1 MPKVALYA
9 RYSTDNQSVV
19 SIEDQF
25 RICREHASRERWQVV
40 DTYHDAA
47 ISGASVILRP
57 GVQSLLQDAQRGKFD
72 IVLAEAL
79 DRVSRDQAD
88 VATLFKHLRFAG
100 VQIVTLA
107 EGEISELHV
116 GLKGTMN
123 ALFLK
128 DLAAKTHRGLR
139 GRVEKGK
146 AGGGLCYGYDV
157 VKRTDSEG
165 EPVRGERKI
174 NEAEAS
180 IVRRIYREFA
190 VGKSPRAIATDLNR
204 DGIPGP
210 FGHTWGDTTIRG
222 HACRGNGV
230 VNNELYA
237 GVLVWNRQRF
247 IKDPNTGKRVSRP
260 NPEAKWIRT
269 DVPELRIVDD
279 ELWQQVK
286 LRQAELA
293 KQFEPTIRGVRA
305 ARAERL
311 NRLRRPAFLLSGL
324 LTCGCCGTRYG
335 IVVNDRYGCLGHF
348 RKGTC
353 DNGRTIRRDDIERRV
368 LAGLT
373 DKLVSPEAVAVAV
386 RAYAEETN
394 RQNHERRAQAET
406 SRRALEKIERGI
418 KGILDAIEDG
428 MYEPVMK
435 ARMSELEHQ
444 KAEIEK
450 RLAEAPADMPDV
462 HPNIAEHY
470 RAKVIRL
477 AETLAEPES
486 NGEARE
492 DIRSLIGEVVIT
504 PGEKRGESHA
514 TLRGE
519 LMGILDLAAGRR
531 RSPGP
536 EVITNALACPR
547 NQRYRRY
554 QIARQPG
561 PQKGGRASLLSAA
574 NSKLRPDRPADH
586 FAAHSRTPVAAAAA
600 ASAREAATRY
610 RTAQPLPPLSFFLRD
625 TTAPNRLG
633 HYSDLLLTRHATLR
647 RAFDDATCGAL
658 LGARWPGQPS
668 RMRSPVWVGG
678 GRRQRSEK
686 AFAGS
691 PVPKN

>member
-1 MPKVALYA
+1 MSNVALYA

-25 RICREHASRERWQVV
+25 RICREHAGRERWQVV

-146 AGGGLCYGYDV
+146 AGGGLCYGYSV

-174 NEAEAS
+174 NEAEAA
-180 IVRRIYREFA
+180 IVRRIFREFA

-210 FGHTWGDTTIRG
+210 FGRSWGDTTIRG

-269 DVPELRIVDD
+269 KVPELGIVDD
-279 ELWQQVK
+279 ELWQRVK

-293 KQFEPTIRGVRA
+293 KQFEATTEGVRA
-305 ARAERL
+305 ARAKRL
-311 NRLRRPAFLLSGL
+311 NGLRRPAFLLSGL
-324 LTCGCCGTRYG
+324 LTCGCCGGKYG

-353 DNGRTIRRDDIERRV
+353 DNGRTIRRDEIERRV
-368 LAGLT
+368 LTGLT

-386 RAYAEETN
+386 RAYVEETN

-406 SRRALEKIERGI
+406 SRRALEKIDRGV

-428 MYEPVMK
+428 MYQPAMK
-435 ARMSELEHQ
+435 ARMSELEQQ

-450 RLAEAPADMPDV
+450 RLAEVPADMLDV

-470 RAKVIRL
+470 RTKVIRL

-492 DIRSLIGEVVIT
+492 DIRSLVDEVVIT

-519 LMGILDLAAGRR
+519 LVAILDLAAGRR
-531 RSPGP
+531 RSPKP

-547 NQRYRRY
+547 NQAL
-554 QIARQPG
+554 IAISVRWP
-561 PQKGGRASLLSAA
+561 
-574 NSKLRPDRPADH
+574 
-586 FAAHSRTPVAAAAA
+586 
-600 ASAREAATRY
+600 ASAGFFMYSEPFLQIR
-610 RTAQPLPPLSFFLRD
+610 AQ
-625 TTAPNRLG
+625 
-633 HYSDLLLTRHATLR
+633 Y
-647 RAFDDATCGAL
+647 
-658 LGARWPGQPS
+658 
-668 RMRSPVWVGG
+668 
-678 GRRQRSEK
+678 
-686 AFAGS
+686 
-691 PVPKN
+691 

>member
-25 RICREHASRERWQVV
+25 RICREHAGREDWQVV

-47 ISGASVILRP
+47 ISGASVILGP
-57 GVQSLLQDAQRGKFD
+57 GVQSLLQDAQRGRFD
-72 IVLAEAL
+72 IVLADAL

-100 VQIVTLA
+100 VQVVTLA
-107 EGEISELHV
+107 EGEISELHL

-139 GRVEKGK
+139 GRVAKGK

-157 VKRTDSEG
+157 VRRTDTEG
-165 EPVRGERKI
+165 EPVQGERKI
-174 NEAEAS
+174 NDAEAA
-180 IVRRIYREFA
+180 IVRRIFREFA
-190 VGKSPRAIATDLNR
+190 AGKSPRAIATDLNR

-210 FGHTWGDTTIRG
+210 FGRSWGDTTIRG

-237 GVLVWNRQRF
+237 GVLVWNWQRF
-247 IKDPNTGKRVSRP
+247 IKDPNSGKRVSRP

-269 DVPELRIVDD
+269 EVPELRIVDN
-279 ELWQQVK
+279 ELWQRVK

-293 KQFEPTIRGVRA
+293 KQFGPTIEGVRK

-324 LTCGCCGTRYG
+324 LTCGCCGGKYG
-335 IVVNDRYGCLGHF
+335 IIVNDRHGCLGHF

-353 DNGRTIRRDDIERRV
+353 KNGRTIRRDDIERRV

-386 RAYAEETN
+386 RAYAKETN
-394 RQNHERRAQAET
+394 RQNHERRAQAEAD
-406 SRRALEKIERGI
+406 RRSLAKIDQSI

-428 MYEPVMK
+428 MYQPAMK
-435 ARMSELEHQ
+435 ARMSELEQQ

-450 RLAEAPADMPDV
+450 RLEDAPADLPDV

-470 RAKVIRL
+470 HAKVVRL
-477 AETLAEPES
+477 AETLAE
-486 NGEARE
+486 
-492 DIRSLIGEVVIT
+492 
-504 PGEKRGESHA
+504 
-514 TLRGE
+514 
-519 LMGILDLAAGRR
+519 
-531 RSPGP
+531 
-536 EVITNALACPR
+536 
-547 NQRYRRY
+547 
-554 QIARQPG
+554 
-561 PQKGGRASLLSAA
+561 
-574 NSKLRPDRPADH
+574 
-586 FAAHSRTPVAAAAA
+586 
-600 ASAREAATRY
+600 REANVETRDPAT
-610 RTAQPLPPLSFFLRD
+610 TFIITHS
-625 TTAPNRLG
+625 
-633 HYSDLLLTRHATLR
+633 
-647 RAFDDATCGAL
+647 
-658 LGARWPGQPS
+658 PS
-668 RMRSPVWVGG
+668 RSN
-678 GRRQRSEK
+678 RRD
-686 AFAGS
+686 
-691 PVPKN
+691 

>member
-25 RICREHASRERWQVV
+25 RICREHAGRERWQVI

-165 EPVRGERKI
+165 EPVRGERTI
-174 NEAEAS
+174 NEAEAA
-180 IVRRIYREFA
+180 IVCRIFREFA

-222 HACRGNGV
+222 HACRGNGI

-269 DVPELRIVDD
+269 EVRELRIVDD
-279 ELWQQVK
+279 ELWRRVK

-293 KQFEPTIRGVRA
+293 KQFEATTKGVRA

-394 RQNHERRAQAET
+394 RQNHERRAQVET

-418 KGILDAIEDG
+418 KGIMDAIEDG
-428 MYEPVMK
+428 MYQPAMK
-435 ARMSELEHQ
+435 ARMGELAQQ
-444 KAEIEK
+444 KAEIEA
-450 RLAEAPADMPDV
+450 RLAQAPPDLPDV

-486 NGEARE
+486 SGEARE
-492 DIRSLIGEVVIT
+492 DIRSLVGEVVIT
-504 PGEKRGESHA
+504 PGDKRGENHA
-514 TLRGE
+514 ILRGE
-519 LMGILDLAAGRR
+519 FMAILDLAAGRR
-531 RSPGP
+531 RSPRP
-536 EVITNALACPR
+536 EVITNALACLR
-547 NQRYRRY
+547 
-554 QIARQPG
+554 
-561 PQKGGRASLLSAA
+561 GRPECIVSQLFTEWSNEQWRA
-574 NSKLRPDRPADH
+574 KIT
-586 FAAHSRTPVAAAAA
+586 RTSSVQ
-600 ASAREAATRY
+600 T
-610 RTAQPLPPLSFFLRD
+610 
-625 TTAPNRLG
+625 
-633 HYSDLLLTRHATLR
+633 
-647 RAFDDATCGAL
+647 
-658 LGARWPGQPS
+658 
-668 RMRSPVWVGG
+668 
-678 GRRQRSEK
+678 
-686 AFAGS
+686 
-691 PVPKN
+691 